1 MLHSIHLML
10 TGDLNTLHN
19 LSWIIK
25 IDFSILTFLLPQ
37 FSDNE
42 CANPPQEDPSPPIRF
57 LQPPRVSK
65 LAGPLH
71 PSLALVLKS
80 ASLNWAMVHVIALTL
95 KQATVM
101 PVRR

>member
-25 IDFSILTFLLPQ
+25 IDFSILTFLLPC

-42 CANPPQEDPSPPIRF
+42 GANPPQEDPSSSIRF

-65 LAGPLH
+65 LPGPLH
-71 PSLALVLKS
+71 PSLALLLKLRL
-80 ASLNWAMVHVIALTL
+80 AQLGHGACY
-95 KQATVM
+95 
-101 PVRR
+101 